1 MPALIRPES
10 TMSTSNTPWANS
22 LGILP
27 DHQLQYNQQHQYNQH
42 QYNQFQGVGLE
53 VPQSSLGKRQ
63 RDVGDDGRLGF
74 GQGQGQGSGMGFDGG
89 GAMMMGQENIG
100 LFNTGGLAPGGSYQ
114 RASYA
119 TEHGRGRNQDETSV
133 WDSRMGMKRLKSNPS
148 TLTSNSI
155 STSTSTL
162 IPTSNHLGTHGTTT
176 SLGGGPFGGVLGGPD
191 GQGLGVWES
200 QSRAQSLAQSQAQA
214 QARATTQTQVEASS
228 SSSSTTKPQQGLGQQ
243 TNDISTND
251 NEVDPIKNTIQ
262 VGWGSDTTTM
272 GTVRHAGASLSSASS
287 TFYPGGNG
295 SAWGGGSDYV
305 SVPHGVWRV
314 PDLGLVG

>member
-1 MPALIRPES
+1 
-10 TMSTSNTPWANS
+10 
-22 LGILP
+22 
-27 DHQLQYNQQHQYNQH
+27 
-42 QYNQFQGVGLE
+42 
-53 VPQSSLGKRQ
+53 
-63 RDVGDDGRLGF
+63 
-74 GQGQGQGSGMGFDGG
+74 
-89 GAMMMGQENIG
+89 MGQENIG
-100 LFNTGGLAPGGSYQ
+100 LFNTGGPVAGGSYQ
-114 RASYA
+114 GASYA

-148 TLTSNSI
+148 TLTSNST

-228 SSSSTTKPQQGLGQQ
+228 SSSTTTALEQGLGQQ
-243 TNDISTND
+243 TNDISTNQNQND
-251 NEVDPIKNTIQ
+251 NHNHNEVDPIKNTIK

-272 GTVRHAGASLSSASS
+272 GTKGHAGASSSSASS
-287 TFYPGGNG
+287 VFYPGGNG

-305 SVPHGVWRV
+305 SVLYGVWRV